1 MPEFVRDEATTSGFW
16 AAVNTFCAFSDVH
29 VIADAPIG
37 CYNLSAVAVI
47 DYTDA
52 IPYLRNLTP
61 TDLTERAISTTGS
74 TDITKETIEKLSGS
88 GKTLIVISSAES
100 EMIAAEHTNF
110 LKKNYPD
117 VKFFPSKSLS
127 ENEWEARDRALLWC
141 YENYDDKRPV
151 EIEPGT
157 VSIVGPTY
165 GCFNSA
171 ADLAEIKRL
180 VKGAGGKIKTVFPY
194 EASLEQISALKNS
207 EVIVVMYEEFGK
219 ALAKV
224 LERPVLYAPFGLY
237 DTEKF
242 IRDLGDL
249 LGKSIRAEAF
259 LAEEKK
265 TTLSLIW
272 DLWRG
277 PQSEW
282 FPTVMFGVVASKSYA
297 SGLKKLL
304 HEDLGMMCLFAF
316 DSATADN
323 NEIRKTLQTSPPQ
336 IVFGRISEKIY
347 LTEVAARAR
356 FIPAGFPGPIV
367 RRALG
372 TPFMGFSGAV
382 YVVQEIVN
390 TLYETLF
397 QFLPGHN
404 PRAVAQSEQEEL
416 KWTDSAN
423 AILKER
429 TSKAP
434 FISQISFS
442 RELKAKAEAFARQKG
457 LDEVTPEVLNGV
469 R

>member
-1 MPEFVRDEATTSGFW
+1 MSEFIRDESTTSGFW
-16 AAVNTFCAFSDVH
+16 AAVNTFCALSDVH

-37 CYNLSAVAVI
+37 CYNLSGVAVI

-74 TDITKETIEKLSGS
+74 TDITKETIDKLIGN
-88 GKTLIVISSAES
+88 GKKLIVISSAES

-110 LKKNYPD
+110 LKTNYPET
-117 VKFFPSKSLS
+117 KFFPSKSLS

-151 EIEPGT
+151 AVEPGT
-157 VSIVGPTY
+157 VSIIGPTY
-165 GCFNSA
+165 GCFNSP
-171 ADLAEIKRL
+171 ADLAEVKRL
-180 VKGAGGKIKTVFPY
+180 VRGAGGTIKTVFPY
-194 EASLEQISALKNS
+194 EASLEQISELKNA

-219 ALAKV
+219 ALAEA
-224 LERPVLYAPFGLY
+224 LGRPVLYAPFGLY
-237 DTEKF
+237 NTEKF
-242 IRDLGDL
+242 ILDLGNL
-249 LGKSIRAEAF
+249 LGNPTRAEAF

-282 FPTVMFGVVASKSYA
+282 FPTVMFGVVAAKSYA
-297 SGLKKLL
+297 NGLKKLL
-304 HEDLGMMCLFAF
+304 HEDLGMTCHFAV

-323 NEIRKTLQTSPPQ
+323 NAIRNTLQSTPPQ

-347 LTEVAARAR
+347 LTEVGARAR

-390 TLYETLF
+390 ILYDTLF

-404 PRAVAQSEQEEL
+404 PRAIAQLAEAEL
-416 KWTDSAN
+416 KWTETAN
-423 AILKER
+423 ALLKER

-442 RELKAKAEAFARQKG
+442 RELKAKAEALARQRG
-457 LDEVTPEVLNGV
+457 LQEVTPEILNGV
-469 R
+469 Q